1 MFRKIT
7 VVVAGLAVATG
18 GLVAATAGVS
28 GASPKP
34 TVIAGPGSN
43 ISCNVTAKVKVTPSL
58 KNNWIQSQHA
68 TDPDAAVRNIVDT
81 TFAAN
86 GPVIVSAKGSGTCT
100 GTVTDGVNTL
110 TVTGVKFSL
119 TNDPA
124 HLGSSTPATC
134 TSLVTGIPPSTA
146 EYNTNISYTAV
157 GGKVAPTIG
166 TDQVIP
172 PASFSIAG
180 GTLSGSFAGGTA
192 ATTGVPDS
200 TTVGAVLQAPASST
214 APVPAFPQ
222 CEASI
227 KIKPATAKHGE
238 TATLK
243 APKGLKKVAIVSGS
257 TLAISR

>member
-1 MFRKIT
+1 MFRKIA

-28 GASPKP
+28 GASKL
-34 TVIAGPGSN
+34 TVTAGAGSS
-43 ISCNVTAKVKVTPSL
+43 ISCNITAKVKLTPSL

-68 TDPDAAVRNIVDT
+68 GDPDAAVRAIVDT

-86 GPVIVSAKGSGTCT
+86 GPVIISVKGSGTCT

-110 TVTGVKFSL
+110 PVTSVKFSV

-124 HLGSSTPATC
+124 HLGSATPATC
-134 TSLVTGIPPSTA
+134 TSLLTGMPPSTA
-146 EYNTNISYTAV
+146 EYDTSISYGAT
-157 GGKVAPTIG
+157 GGKVTPTTI

-172 PASFSIAG
+172 PVSFSISG
-180 GTLSGSFAGGTA
+180 GTISGSFAGGTA
-192 ATTGVPDS
+192 TTNGVPDS
-200 TTVGAVLQAPASST
+200 TTVSAITQAPASST
-214 APVPAFPQ
+214 NPVPAFPQ

-227 KIKPATAKHGE
+227 KIKAASAKHPE

-243 APKGLKKVAIVSGS
+243 APKGLKKVGIVAGS
-257 TLAISR
+257 TLALTDP